1 MVLGLLLSGNAYTHE
16 GVHKPLVCIP
26 ESERTE
32 AQKKSIKMMHHFHRL
47 HKIEQDCLI
56 LKIQESEEMDIR
68 VGLERTIMDL
78 EKKLQVLEE
87 KINKLEKE
95 NKELKDKLNQ

>member
-1 MVLGLLLSGNAYTHE
+1 MKKLLAILVLGLLLSGNAYTHE

-32 AQKKSIKMMHHFHRL
+32 AQKKSAKMSKHFFHRL
-47 HKIEQDCLI
+47 GKLDQDCLI
-56 LKIQESEEMDIR
+56 LKVEE
-68 VGLERTIMDL
+68 L
-78 EKKLQVLEE
+78 EKENEE
-87 KINKLEKE
+87 LEKE

>member
-1 MVLGLLLSGNAYTHE
+1 
-16 GVHKPLVCIP
+16 
-26 ESERTE
+26 
-32 AQKKSIKMMHHFHRL
+32 
-47 HKIEQDCLI
+47 
-56 LKIQESEEMDIR
+56 
-68 VGLERTIMDL
+68 MDL